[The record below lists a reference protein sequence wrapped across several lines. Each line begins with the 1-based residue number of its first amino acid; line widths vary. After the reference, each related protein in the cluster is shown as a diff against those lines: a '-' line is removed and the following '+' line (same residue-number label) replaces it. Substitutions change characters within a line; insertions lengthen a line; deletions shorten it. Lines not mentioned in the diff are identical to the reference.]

1 MDKNEV
7 NTIQI
12 FENGPLY
19 FHGNIE
25 VQDSE
30 GNTLLTKNKVAL
42 CRCGGSSNKPVCDG
56 THKKIEFKGDTTA
69 DTSGLP
75 ESSGGSSGKLVLK
88 PRKSGPILVEGRYTI
103 ESGKNG
109 TYTSEKNIALCRC
122 GASANK
128 PFCDGTHKEIG
139 FTAS

>member
-1 MDKNEV
+1 M

-19 FHGNIE
+19 FHGNVE
-25 VQDSE
+25 VQDPE
-30 GNTLLTKNKVAL
+30 GNILLTKEKVAL
-42 CRCGGSSNKPVCDG
+42 CRCGGSANKPVCDG
-56 THKKIEFKGDTTA
+56 THKNIEFKGDAAA

-75 ESSGGSSGKLVLK
+75 AATEEKSGKLILK
-88 PRKSGPILVEGRYTI
+88 SMENGPILVEGNYTI

-109 TYTSEKNIALCRC
+109 SHTSEKKIALCRC
-122 GASANK
+122 GGSSNK

-139 FTAS
+139 FKSN